1 MISELDKKLVE
12 AVLEEY
18 KALGIG
24 FEPLYPTIL
33 VRVLPKEHM
42 THGGLWLPDTK
53 QNKPIY
59 EGIVLSIYPP
69 KRFQTDSGKWL
80 TMTSGLYIGDHICFP
95 HWSGEPVPWLRDIL
109 SAKDIHDE
117 EYRLIP
123 ARGLLSLAGMQ
134 DSGEPY
140 LILNYIKDTVDSKL
154 RLILQDIYDEGW
166 GDGREPGS
174 EDKSFFENKIQ
185 QIKKEFDIIVKV
197 KASKTV
203 SGV

>member
-1 MISELDKKLVE
+1 MIGELDKKLVE

-24 FEPLYPTIL
+24 FEPLYPAVLI
-33 VRVLPKEHM
+33 RVLPKEHM

-59 EGIVLSIYPP
+59 EGIVLRTYPP
-69 KRFQTDSGKWL
+69 KRIKLDDGSWRTMDSGL
-80 TMTSGLYIGDHICFP
+80 EVGDHICFP
-95 HWSGEPVPWLRDIL
+95 HWSGEAVPWLRNQL

-123 ARGLLSLAGMQ
+123 ARGLLSLAGMK

-140 LILNYIKDTVDSKL
+140 LIVNYTKESVDNKL
-154 RLILQDIYDEGW
+154 KEILQQHDPDQGTCLDDEQVI
-166 GDGREPGS
+166 EL
-174 EDKSFFENKIQ
+174 
-185 QIKKEFDIIVKV
+185 IKQEFDIIVKV